1 MMGIVERRSI
11 RACFTRLSRS
21 HKIGLGLLA
30 FLLILYN
37 LTPYDSPPRSFF
49 RFQHNV
55 MQDYYQNTLPS
66 DSWLYKPQPYPI
78 DPVNDIGIVIKTG
91 FGTRGRVPA
100 ALKALSSE
108 SLNADTIVV
117 QDFPLFPNQ
126 KNYTLDN
133 GKEVPVIDIIGWNL
147 ERGALGGQEQQ
158 QRVLKYITLAE
169 AVDGEEWMLADT
181 IGKDM
186 GWELD
191 AMKFLPSLE
200 YIWRTMPKK
209 KWYVMLDDDTY
220 IIKSSLALLL
230 GHLDY
235 SKPQFIGNPVGDY
248 KGRFPHGGSSVV
260 MSGAALKKLYD
271 EHPEVVAEGHEE
283 SATAIW
289 GDKLLSTT
297 FMKIGIYLD
306 ETYRR
311 LFNGE
316 SPSMTRMWIDRFCLP
331 LVSFHGLGHD
341 NAMVHVGETFK
352 NMTEPVFWRQLGKI
366 YGAPS
371 FASFIAEPIRSN
383 VDYVGRL
390 DEYSKTVEKV
400 AEVDACVKICHDRPN
415 ECLAWTF
422 DPRSQKCHIARWAI
436 LGDVSEGR
444 FSGINGQLGQK
455 LENSCH
461 GPA

>member
-1 MMGIVERRSI
+1 MGIAERRSI
-11 RACFTRLSRS
+11 RSCITRMSRPQ
-21 HKIGLGLLA
+21 KIGLGALV
-30 FLLILYN
+30 FLFILYS
-37 LTPYDSPPRSFF
+37 LTPYDSRPRSFF

-55 MQDYYQNTLPS
+55 MQDYYQNAIPS
-66 DSWLYKPQPYPI
+66 DSWLFKPQSYPI
-78 DPVNDIGIVIKTG
+78 DPNNDIGIVIKTG
-91 FGTRGRVPA
+91 FGTKQRVSA
-100 ALKALSSE
+100 ALQALSSE

-117 QDFPLFPNQ
+117 QDFPLFPDQ
-126 KNYTLDN
+126 KNYTLAS
-133 GKEVPVIDIIGWNL
+133 GKEVPVIDIIGWNI
-147 ERGALGGQEQQ
+147 ERGSLRGQEQQ
-158 QRVLKYITLAE
+158 ERVMKYINLAD

-181 IGKDM
+181 LGKDM

-191 AMKFLPSLE
+191 AMKFLSSLE
-200 YIWRTMPKK
+200 YIWHTMPKK

-230 GHLDY
+230 GHLNY
-235 SKPQFIGNPVGDY
+235 GKPQFIGNPVGDY

-260 MSGAALKKLYD
+260 MSGAALSKLYE
-271 EHPEVVAEGHEE
+271 EHPEVVAEGHQE

-316 SPSMTRMWIDRFCLP
+316 PPWMTRMWVDRFCLP
-331 LVSFHGLGHD
+331 LVSFHGLGND
-341 NAMVHVGETFK
+341 DAMLHVGDTFK

-366 YGAPS
+366 YGAPN
-371 FASFIAEPIRSN
+371 FGSFIAEPIRSN

-390 DEYSKTVEKV
+390 DEYSKTVDKV
-400 AEVDACVKICHDRPN
+400 AEVDACVQICHDHST

-422 DPRSQKCHIARWAI
+422 DPGRQQCHTARWAI
-436 LGDVSEGR
+436 LGEVAEGR
-444 FSGINGQLGQK
+444 FSGINGQLAQK
-455 LENSCH
+455 LEDSCH

>member
-11 RACFTRLSRS
+11 RACVTRMSRPQ
-21 HKIGLGLLA
+21 KIGLGVLA
-30 FLLILYN
+30 FLFILYN

-55 MQDYYQNTLPS
+55 VQDYYQNALPS

-78 DPVNDIGIVIKTG
+78 DPINDIGIVIKTG
-91 FGTRGRVPA
+91 FGTKKRVPA

-117 QDFPLFPNQ
+117 QDFPLFPDQ
-126 KNYTLDN
+126 KNFTLDN

-147 ERGALGGQEQQ
+147 ERGALSGQEQQ
-158 QRVLKYITLAE
+158 ERVMKYTTLAD

-181 IGKDM
+181 LGKDM

-200 YIWRTMPKK
+200 YIWHTMPKK

-220 IIKSSLALLL
+220 VIKSSLALLL

-235 SKPQFIGNPVGDY
+235 SQPQFIGNPVGDY

-271 EHPEVVAEGHEE
+271 EHPEIVAEGHQE
-283 SATAIW
+283 SVTAIW

-316 SPSMTRMWIDRFCLP
+316 PPWMTRMWIDRFCLP
-331 LVSFHGLGHD
+331 LVSFHGLGKD
-341 NAMVHVGETFK
+341 DAMVHVGETFK

-390 DEYSKTVEKV
+390 DEYSKTVDKV
-400 AEVDACVKICHDRPN
+400 AEVDACVKICSDQSS

-422 DPRSQKCHIARWAI
+422 DPGSQKCHIARWAI
-436 LGDVSEGR
+436 LGDVAEGR
-444 FSGINGQLGQK
+444 FSGINGQLAQK
-455 LENSCH
+455 LEDSCH

>member
-1 MMGIVERRSI
+1 MGIAERRSI
-11 RACFTRLSRS
+11 RSCITRMSRPQ
-21 HKIGLGLLA
+21 KIGLGVLV
-30 FLLILYN
+30 FLFILYS
-37 LTPYDSPPRSFF
+37 LTPYDSLPRSFF

-55 MQDYYQNTLPS
+55 IQDYYQNALPS
-66 DSWLYKPQPYPI
+66 DSWLFKPQPYPI
-78 DPVNDIGIVIKTG
+78 DPSNDIGIVIKTG
-91 FGTRGRVPA
+91 FGTKKRVSA
-100 ALKALSSE
+100 ALQALGSE

-117 QDFPLFPNQ
+117 QDFPLFPDQ
-126 KNYTLDN
+126 KNYTLAS

-147 ERGALGGQEQQ
+147 ERGSLRGQEQQ
-158 QRVLKYITLAE
+158 ERVMKYINLAD

-181 IGKDM
+181 LGKDM

-191 AMKFLPSLE
+191 AMKFLSSLE
-200 YIWRTMPKK
+200 YIWHTMPKK

-230 GHLDY
+230 GHLNY
-235 SKPQFIGNPVGDY
+235 GKPQFIGNPVGDY

-260 MSGAALKKLYD
+260 MSGAALSKLYE
-271 EHPEVVAEGHEE
+271 EHPEVVAEGHQE

-316 SPSMTRMWIDRFCLP
+316 PPWMTRMWIDRFCLP
-331 LVSFHGLGHD
+331 LVSFHGLGKD
-341 NAMVHVGETFK
+341 DAMLHVGDTFK
-352 NMTEPVFWRQLGKI
+352 NMTEPVFWGQLGKI
-366 YGAPS
+366 YGAPN

-390 DEYSKTVEKV
+390 DEYSKTIDKV
-400 AEVDACVKICHDRPN
+400 AEVDACVKICHDHST

-422 DPRSQKCHIARWAI
+422 DPGRQQCHIARWAI
-436 LGDVSEGR
+436 LGDVAEGR
-444 FSGINGQLGQK
+444 FSGINGQLAQK
-455 LENSCH
+455 LEGSCH

>member
-1 MMGIVERRSI
+1 MGIAERRSI
-11 RACFTRLSRS
+11 RSCITRMSRPQ
-21 HKIGLGLLA
+21 KIGLGVLV
-30 FLLILYN
+30 FLFILYS
-37 LTPYDSPPRSFF
+37 LTPYDSRPRSFF

-55 MQDYYQNTLPS
+55 IQDYYQNALPS
-66 DSWLYKPQPYPI
+66 DSWLFKPQPYPI
-78 DPVNDIGIVIKTG
+78 DPNNDIGIVIKTG
-91 FGTRGRVPA
+91 FGTKKRVPA
-100 ALKALSSE
+100 ALQALGSE
-108 SLNADTIVV
+108 SLNTDTIVV
-117 QDFPLFPNQ
+117 QDFPLFPDQ
-126 KNYTLDN
+126 KNYTLAS

-147 ERGALGGQEQQ
+147 ERGSLRGQEQQ
-158 QRVLKYITLAE
+158 ERVMKYINLAD

-181 IGKDM
+181 LGKDM

-191 AMKFLPSLE
+191 AMKFLSSLE
-200 YIWRTMPKK
+200 YIWHTMPKK

-230 GHLDY
+230 GHLNY
-235 SKPQFIGNPVGDY
+235 GKPQFIGNPVGDY

-260 MSGAALKKLYD
+260 MSGAALSKLYE
-271 EHPEVVAEGHEE
+271 EHPEVVAEGHQE

-316 SPSMTRMWIDRFCLP
+316 PPWMTRMWIDRFCLP
-331 LVSFHGLGHD
+331 LVSFHGLGKD
-341 NAMVHVGETFK
+341 DAMLHVGDTFK
-352 NMTEPVFWRQLGKI
+352 NMTEPVFWGQLGKI
-366 YGAPS
+366 YGAPN

-390 DEYSKTVEKV
+390 DEYSKTIDKV
-400 AEVDACVKICHDRPN
+400 AEVDACVKICHDHST

-422 DPRSQKCHIARWAI
+422 DPGRQQCHIARWAI
-436 LGDVSEGR
+436 LGDVAEGR
-444 FSGINGQLGQK
+444 FSGINGQLAQK
-455 LENSCH
+455 LEGSCH

>member
-1 MMGIVERRSI
+1 MGIAERRSI
-11 RACFTRLSRS
+11 RSCITRMSRPQ
-21 HKIGLGLLA
+21 KIGLGALV
-30 FLLILYN
+30 FLFILYS
-37 LTPYDSPPRSFF
+37 LTPYDSRPRSFF

-66 DSWLYKPQPYPI
+66 DSWLFKPQPYPI
-78 DPVNDIGIVIKTG
+78 NPDNDIGIVIKTG
-91 FGTRGRVPA
+91 FGTKKRVSA
-100 ALKALSSE
+100 ALQALSRE

-117 QDFPLFPNQ
+117 QDFPLFPDQ
-126 KNYTLDN
+126 KNYTLVS
-133 GKEVPVIDIIGWNL
+133 GKEVPIIDIIGWNL
-147 ERGALGGQEQQ
+147 ERGSLRGQEQQ
-158 QRVLKYITLAE
+158 ERVMKYINLAD

-181 IGKDM
+181 LGKDM

-200 YIWRTMPKK
+200 YIWHTMPKK

-230 GHLDY
+230 GHLNY
-235 SKPQFIGNPVGDY
+235 GEPQFIGNPVGDY

-260 MSGAALKKLYD
+260 MSGAALSKLYE
-271 EHPEVVAEGHEE
+271 EHPEIVAEGHRE

-316 SPSMTRMWIDRFCLP
+316 PPWMTRMWIDRFCLP
-331 LVSFHGLGHD
+331 LVSFHGLGND
-341 NAMVHVGETFK
+341 DAMLHVGDTFK

-383 VDYVGRL
+383 IDYVGRL
-390 DEYSKTVEKV
+390 DEYSKTIDKV
-400 AEVDACVKICHDRPN
+400 TEVDGCVKICHDRST

-422 DPRSQKCHIARWAI
+422 DPGRQQCHIARWAI
-436 LGDVSEGR
+436 LGDVAEGR
-444 FSGINGQLGQK
+444 FSGINGQLAQK
-455 LENSCH
+455 LADSCH

>member
-1 MMGIVERRSI
+1 MGIAERRSI
-11 RACFTRLSRS
+11 RSCITRMSRPQ
-21 HKIGLGLLA
+21 KIGLGALV
-30 FLLILYN
+30 FLFILYS
-37 LTPYDSPPRSFF
+37 LTPYDSRPRSFF
-49 RFQHNV
+49 RFQQNV
-55 MQDYYQNTLPS
+55 MQDYYQNALPS
-66 DSWLYKPQPYPI
+66 DSWLFKPQPYPI
-78 DPVNDIGIVIKTG
+78 DPSNDIGIVIKTG
-91 FGTRGRVPA
+91 FGTKKRVPA
-100 ALKALSSE
+100 ALQALSSE

-117 QDFPLFPNQ
+117 QDFPLFPGQ
-126 KNYTLDN
+126 KNYTLAS

-147 ERGALGGQEQQ
+147 ERGSLRGQEQHE
-158 QRVLKYITLAE
+158 RVMKYINLAD

-181 IGKDM
+181 LGKDM

-200 YIWRTMPKK
+200 YIWHTMPKK
-209 KWYVMLDDDTY
+209 KWYIMLDDDTY

-230 GHLDY
+230 GHLNY
-235 SKPQFIGNPVGDY
+235 GKPQFIGNPVGDY

-260 MSGAALKKLYD
+260 ISGAALSKLYE
-271 EHPEVVAEGHEE
+271 EHPEVVAEGHQE
-283 SATAIW
+283 SATAIY

-316 SPSMTRMWIDRFCLP
+316 PPWMTRMWIDRFCLP
-331 LVSFHGLGHD
+331 LVSFHGLGND
-341 NAMVHVGETFK
+341 DAMLHVGDTFK

-366 YGAPS
+366 YGAPN

-390 DEYSKTVEKV
+390 DEYSKTIDKV
-400 AEVDACVKICHDRPN
+400 TEVDACLKICNDHST

-422 DPRSQKCHIARWAI
+422 DPGRQQCHIARWAI
-436 LGDVSEGR
+436 LGDVAEGR
-444 FSGINGQLGQK
+444 FSGINGQLAQK
-455 LENSCH
+455 LESSCH
-461 GPA
+461 GPT